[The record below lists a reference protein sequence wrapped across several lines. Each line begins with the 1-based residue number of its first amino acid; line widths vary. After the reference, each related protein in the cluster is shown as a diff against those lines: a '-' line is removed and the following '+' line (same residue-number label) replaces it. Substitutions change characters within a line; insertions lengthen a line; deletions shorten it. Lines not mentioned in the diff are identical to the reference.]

1 MKKIL
6 AVLSAALLFG
16 ASVFAE
22 GYISA
27 NDLTKG
33 TMIEA
38 DLECE
43 DGFVIH
49 GDAEKFVVID
59 APGNPVSHGEDI
71 FTLRIN
77 LKGSGKVGSP
87 RTVSF
92 PAKKGEKVTVYT
104 HSSSKTEAR
113 TLVIANEA
121 GEQVAAIAGN
131 IATDPVSVE
140 TITIPADGTYYA
152 FSKKSGM
159 YIYQITVSK

>member
-6 AVLSAALLFG
+6 AVLSAALLFA
-16 ASVFAE
+16 ASAFAE

-27 NDLTKG
+27 NDITKG
-33 TMIEA
+33 TIIDN
-38 DLECE
+38 DLACE

-49 GDAEKFVVID
+49 GDAEKFVVVD
-59 APGNPVSHGEDI
+59 GGEAVSYGDET
-71 FTLRIN
+71 FTQRIN
-77 LKGSGKVGSP
+77 LKGAGKAAGVRSV
-87 RTVSF
+87 TF

-131 IATDPVSVE
+131 VSTDPVSVE
-140 TITIPADGTYYA
+140 TITIPADGTYSA

-159 YIYQITVSK
+159 YIYQIIIAK

>member
-16 ASVFAE
+16 ASAFAE

-33 TMIEA
+33 TIIDNDMA
-38 DLECE
+38 CE

-49 GDAEKFVVID
+49 GDPEKFVLID
-59 APGNPVSHGEDI
+59 GGETVSYGEDT
-71 FTLRIN
+71 FTQRIN
-77 LKGSGKVGSP
+77 LKGSGKAAGVRS
-87 RTVSF
+87 VSF
-92 PAKKGEKVTVYT
+92 PAKKGEKITVYT

-121 GEQVAAIAGN
+121 GEQVAAIPGN
-131 IATDPVSVE
+131 VYTDAVSVE
-140 TITIPADGTYYA
+140 TITAPADGTYYA

-159 YIYQITVSK
+159 YIYQIIIAK